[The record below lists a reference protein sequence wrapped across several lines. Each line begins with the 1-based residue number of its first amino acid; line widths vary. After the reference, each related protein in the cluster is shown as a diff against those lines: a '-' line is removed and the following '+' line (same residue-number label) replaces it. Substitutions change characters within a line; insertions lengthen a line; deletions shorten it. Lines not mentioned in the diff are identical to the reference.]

1 MGKKGKILIIS
12 MVLMVIGFILVK
24 NFLYQPHRTISEEKV
39 FKSFTADNFI
49 KAFEKDTLFLK
60 TYTNQTIS
68 IYAKKIELD
77 FENKIGL
84 INNKIATRF
93 EDFETLKNQSLKNV
107 TIKGRLVGYDELL
120 EEFQMDQCVIIE
132 NQ

>member
-1 MGKKGKILIIS
+1 MKKKYILLS
-12 MVLMVIGFILVK
+12 TVVILLVFIGIKYVIYK
-24 NFLYQPHRTISEEKV
+24 PHRTISEEKV
-39 FKSFTADNFI
+39 FKSFTTENFI
-49 KAFEKDTLFLK
+49 EAFEKDTLFLT
-60 TYTNQTIS
+60 TYANQTIS
-68 IYAKKIELD
+68 IYAKEIELD

-93 EDFETLKNQSLKNV
+93 EDFETLKNHSLKNV

-120 EEFQMDQCVIIE
+120 EEFQMDQCIIIE

>member
-1 MGKKGKILIIS
+1 MKKKYILLS
-12 MVLMVIGFILVK
+12 TVVILLVFIGIKYVIYK
-24 NFLYQPHRTISEEKV
+24 PHRTISEEKV
-39 FKSFTADNFI
+39 FKSFTAENFI
-49 KAFEKDTLFLK
+49 EAFEKDTLFL
-60 TYTNQTIS
+60 TNYTNQTIS
-68 IYAKKIELD
+68 IYAKEIELD

-93 EDFETLKNQSLKNV
+93 EDFETLKNHSLKNV

-120 EEFQMDQCVIIE
+120 DEFQMDQCIIIE